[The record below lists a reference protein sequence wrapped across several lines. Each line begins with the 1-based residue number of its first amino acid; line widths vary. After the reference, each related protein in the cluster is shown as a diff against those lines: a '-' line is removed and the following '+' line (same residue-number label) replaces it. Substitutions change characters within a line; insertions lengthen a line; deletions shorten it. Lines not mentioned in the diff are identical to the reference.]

1 MTETEKMQAALSEI
15 DITFCAGDLIYSDN
29 DSDSP
34 RVATDSVTHIK
45 SSAGNINMIEIDE
58 EHPGQF
64 NVYDL
69 TYDQALMVAVMLS

>member
-1 MTETEKMQAALSEI
+1 MTQTEKMQAALSEI

-45 SSAGNINMIEIDE
+45 SSAGNMIEIDE

-69 TYDQALMVAVMLS
+69 TYDQAHMVAVMLS

>member
-1 MTETEKMQAALSEI
+1 MTQTEKMQAALSEI

-45 SSAGNINMIEIDE
+45 SSSGNMIEIDE